1 MMPAHGVD
9 RDSAI
14 EEFARLLDKKRSVRI
29 LEIFLSNREIPVTSA
44 DLEKQSGMSQSSVSR
59 TVNDFLDIGIIEE
72 SVDDSPK
79 MFRLDM
85 DHPAA
90 AGLTSAYDALYAHVS
105 DIQDASEEFDP
116 DLDHSNEGSP
126 FVELFRY
133 PTNGE
138 ILSVL
143 LGRPDAELKA
153 ADIAR
158 DTDVDSSTVGDN
170 IPILVKIGVVEKI
183 IGGQYD
189 KYQLNRDHP
198 AVDGF
203 LNAVEELR
211 DHQSPREPT
220 RDDAIDTAENTVAK
234 LQKQIEDLVG
244 EIEANGRGDQSKA
257 SLVAEAGSEN
267 SQENQAFAQQAHSES
282 RIQDQACINWAGR
295 GNSRQ
300 ASGSTTATSA

>member
-1 MMPAHGVD
+1 MKPAHGVD

-14 EEFARLLDKKRSVRI
+14 DEFARLLDTKGSVRL
-29 LEIFLSNREIPVTSA
+29 LEVFLSNREIPVTRS
-44 DLEKQSGMSQSSVSR
+44 DLKKQSGMSQPTVSR
-59 TVNDFLDIGIIEE
+59 TVEDFLEIGIIEE
-72 SVDDSPK
+72 SAGDSPK

-85 DHPAA
+85 DHPCT

-105 DIQDASEEFDP
+105 EIQDASEEFDP

-133 PTNGE
+133 PTNGK

-143 LGRPDAELKA
+143 LERPDAELTA
-153 ADIAR
+153 AAIAR
-158 DTDVDSSTVGDN
+158 ETDVDGSTVGDN
-170 IPILVKIGVVEKI
+170 IPILVEIGVVEKI

-189 KYQLNRDHP
+189 KYQLNRDHS

-203 LNAVEELR
+203 RNAVEELR

-234 LQKQIEDLVG
+234 LQQQIADLVG
-244 EIEANGRGDQSKA
+244 EIEPDSGDGLSEDRVA
-257 SLVAEAGSEN
+257 AEAVSGN
-267 SQENQAFAQQAHSES
+267 QQENLAFAQQAHSES
-282 RIQDQACINWAGR
+282 RLANEAFIDWSDRC
-295 GNSRQ
+295 NSRQ

>member
-14 EEFARLLDKKRSVRI
+14 DEFARLLDTKGSVRL
-29 LEIFLSNREIPVTSA
+29 LEVFLSNRETPVTRA
-44 DLEKQSGMSQSSVSR
+44 DLKEQSGMSQPTVSR
-59 TVNDFLDIGIIEE
+59 TVEDFLEIGIIEE
-72 SVDDSPK
+72 SADDSPK

-85 DHPAA
+85 GHPCA

-105 DIQDASEEFDP
+105 EIQDASKEFDP

-143 LGRPDAELKA
+143 LEYPAAELTA
-153 ADIAR
+153 AAIAR
-158 DTDVDSSTVGDN
+158 ETDVDGSTVGDN
-170 IPILVKIGVVEKI
+170 IPILVEIGVVEKI
-183 IGGQYD
+183 IGGQND
-189 KYQLNRDHP
+189 KYQLNRNHP

-203 LNAVEELR
+203 RNAVEELR

-220 RDDAIDTAENTVAK
+220 RDDAIDTAENTVEK
-234 LQKQIEDLVG
+234 LQKQIADLVG
-244 EIEANGRGDQSKA
+244 DMEEDSGDGLSEERVA
-257 SLVAEAGSEN
+257 AEAVSGKR
-267 SQENQAFAQQAHSES
+267 QENWAFAQQAHAEGRPADEAFTGRADRCTS
-282 RIQDQACINWAGR
+282 RE
-295 GNSRQ
+295 